1 MWLSVCV
8 SGEEDVAGV
17 CALPGRAGDAHSSMH
32 ARHAGSSRVRAR
44 RSAAGDDRQAHRD
57 LGRHHHAMIMT
68 WAGWTQH
75 VIAARAARASWTREW
90 RRRPL
95 HDFLVSVRAFEYA
108 REVLGLS
115 NQYRT
120 FKLAS
125 TFDPP
130 EMADRPIMRVSR
142 R

>member
-32 ARHAGSSRVRAR
+32 AQHAGGSRVRAR

-57 LGRHHHAMIMT
+57 LGHHHYAMIMT
-68 WAGWTQH
+68 WAGWTRH
-75 VIAARAARASWTREW
+75 VIAARAARASWTSAR

-95 HDFLVSVRAFEYA
+95 HDFLFLFVCV
-108 REVLGLS
+108 
-115 NQYRT
+115 
-120 FKLAS
+120 
-125 TFDPP
+125 
-130 EMADRPIMRVSR
+130 
-142 R
+142 